1 MATQIDDV
9 TLIKHFIE
17 GDTVLA
23 ANYRL
28 RLQPAQDM
36 FQLLSRS
43 GQLIAWAQ
51 HTACPARIG
60 VSAVNDYAKLIGKL
74 LMADQFIPVGPD
86 TTGRYMTYEYH
97 PAPHE
102 DEIRYTPARDFW
114 KYWWCHRRRLVG
126 PHKDTEIMAF
136 MNRQWQRVQDVA
148 FHAETL
154 FITTAEGDA
163 ALQNQDRL
171 VWSQPTC
178 SSEQASEKTEQVF
191 EDMTKRLAPSLP
203 PVPELSASI
212 PMAAIRPGLELELS
226 TPNQLNQSL
235 EVSTDETLRALSYI
249 SQVSDQQVM
258 VETPHGHIVITGDRL
273 AVSLACHLSRAST
286 VKN

>member
-9 TLIKHFIE
+9 TLIKHFIK

-43 GQLIAWAQ
+43 GLLIAWAQ
-51 HTACPARIG
+51 HAACPARIG

-74 LMADQFIPVGPD
+74 LIADHFIPVGPD
-86 TTGRYMTYEYH
+86 TTGRYMTYESH
-97 PAPHE
+97 PAPHA
-102 DEIRYTPARDFW
+102 DEIRYTPARNFW

-136 MNRQWQRVQDVA
+136 INRQWQHVQDVA

-154 FITTAEGDA
+154 FITTDQGDA

-171 VWSQPTC
+171 VWSQPSC
-178 SSEQASEKTEQVF
+178 SAEQATDTTNGLDQS
-191 EDMTKRLAPSLP
+191 LAPGPGLASAISADTTRPSLKP
-203 PVPELSASI
+203 LLSA
-212 PMAAIRPGLELELS
+212 
-226 TPNQLNQSL
+226 PNQRELASEASSNKGMG
-235 EVSTDETLRALSYI
+235 ALSYVV
-249 SQVSDQQVM
+249 QVSAQQII
-258 VETPHGHIVITGDRL
+258 VETPQGPIVITGDRL
-273 AVSLACHLSRAST
+273 AISLTCHLPKAAIAS
-286 VKN
+286 N

>member
-17 GDTVLA
+17 GDTILA

-74 LMADQFIPVGPD
+74 LIADHFIPVGPD

-102 DEIRYTPARDFW
+102 DEICYTPARNFW

-136 MNRQWQRVQDVA
+136 INRQWQDVQDVA

-154 FITTAEGDA
+154 FITTDQGDV

-178 SSEQASEKTEQVF
+178 SVEQAVDTTNELDQS
-191 EDMTKRLAPSLP
+191 LALGRASDIPADTTRPSLKP
-203 PVPELSASI
+203 LLSA
-212 PMAAIRPGLELELS
+212 
-226 TPNQLNQSL
+226 PNQRELASEASSDQ
-235 EVSTDETLRALSYI
+235 VTGALRYVA
-249 SQVSDQQVM
+249 QVSAQQII
-258 VETPHGHIVITGDRL
+258 VETPQGPIVITGDRL
-273 AVSLACHLSRAST
+273 AISLTCHLPKAT
-286 VKN
+286 IANN

>member
-43 GQLIAWAQ
+43 GLLIAWAQ

-74 LMADQFIPVGPD
+74 LIADQFIPVGPD

-102 DEIRYTPARDFW
+102 DEIRYTPARNFW

-136 MNRQWQRVQDVA
+136 INRQWQHVQDVA

-154 FITTAEGDA
+154 FITTDQGDA

-171 VWSQPTC
+171 VWSQPRC
-178 SSEQASEKTEQVF
+178 SAEQAADTPNGLDQS
-191 EDMTKRLAPSLP
+191 LAPGPGLSSAILADTTLPSLKP
-203 PVPELSASI
+203 PLPVPHQLDLASK
-212 PMAAIRPGLELELS
+212 AASDQITG
-226 TPNQLNQSL
+226 
-235 EVSTDETLRALSYI
+235 ALSYV
-249 SQVSDQQVM
+249 SQVSAQQII
-258 VETPHGHIVITGDRL
+258 VETPQGPIVITGDRL
-273 AVSLACHLSRAST
+273 AISPTCHLPKATIANS
-286 VKN
+286 